1 MKKLKVDPNTMIKSF
16 PCSLLAAI
24 TLSIITLL
32 FVPSYFSIIG
42 ICFYTI
48 IYFPVYLLFIV
59 PIQVLLNQNPRK
71 FHLLYLLSYIC
82 GSLFASAIVI
92 MINGENPFTIM
103 IYYVISLLAAI
114 VIWIFDSLILQ
125 ESRIGE

>member
-1 MKKLKVDPNTMIKSF
+1 MKKLKVEPNTVIKSL
-16 PCSLLAAI
+16 PCSLLAAL

-48 IYFPVYLLFIV
+48 IYFSVYLIFIV
-59 PIQVLLNQNPRK
+59 PIQIYLNRKSRK
-71 FHLLYLLSYIC
+71 FHLFYLFIYIS
-82 GSLFASAIVI
+82 GSLFASEIVI
-92 MINGENPFTIM
+92 MINGENPFTITNF
-103 IYYVISLLAAI
+103 YVISLLAAI

-125 ESRIGE
+125 ESRTGV